1 MLSLMLILQ
10 HRKYVQSV
18 YNFFLVS
25 PSVNHLV
32 TLLQPADPRHL
43 TARSGS
49 IHVDDQVIFSHKHL
63 QTAYNI
69 PIWKY
74 PWWMIWKQALDKFK
88 KINVTYIV
96 LTEPWKDINSH
107 FWLDKQ
113 SVCNMY
119 NMKATADLQEEV
131 FHDVVV
137 VWRATIRQVAGREN
151 NDGIKAFAIITWW
164 QRVQLVSE

>member
-1 MLSLMLILQ
+1 MLILQ
-10 HRKYVQSV
+10 HRKYVLSV

-74 PWWMIWKQALDKFK
+74 PGWMI
-88 KINVTYIV
+88 
-96 LTEPWKDINSH
+96 
-107 FWLDKQ
+107 
-113 SVCNMY
+113 
-119 NMKATADLQEEV
+119 
-131 FHDVVV
+131 
-137 VWRATIRQVAGREN
+137 
-151 NDGIKAFAIITWW
+151 
-164 QRVQLVSE
+164 